1 MLQHKT
7 TPSAAA
13 NATGEVAENSAYAA
27 PSETPLYRVIDAAG
41 ADLAYT
47 ASQENGVL
55 TITVNQETAVLTGY
69 LGGISQLRAQ
79 GIETIVFGTKG
90 RASAFR
96 LEDLLTCGNG
106 GDSYRLTHIGAAAAF
121 TIGAASTDIRVI
133 LF

>member
-13 NATGEVAENSAYAA
+13 NTTGESTENSAFAVSA
-27 PSETPLYRVIDAAG
+27 ETPLYRVIDAAG
-41 ADLAYT
+41 TELAHT

-96 LEDLLTCGNG
+96 LEDLLACGNG